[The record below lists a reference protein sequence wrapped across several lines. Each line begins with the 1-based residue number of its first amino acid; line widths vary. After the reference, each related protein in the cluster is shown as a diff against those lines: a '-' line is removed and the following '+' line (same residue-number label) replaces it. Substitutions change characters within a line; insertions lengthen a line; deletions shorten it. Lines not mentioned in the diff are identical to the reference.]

1 MDFAVVIMGW
11 ISKVITSSNV
21 SAIRVIRI
29 LRPLRTINSI
39 PSMKKLVHALLSS
52 LPTMLDVFI
61 LFSFFLMMF
70 GTMATQLFGGSL
82 QNRCVYYEYDNDLKM
97 EVAKKYYDA
106 YGNDIYCNEDLACDE
121 GKCIYWGNPQYGMQ
135 SFDNILK
142 SVLNV
147 FIVITL
153 EGWTDIMYKI
163 RHATGTYIYDAF
175 FHLTVILGSF
185 FILNLMVAV

>member
-1 MDFAVVIMGW
+1 MGW
-11 ISKVITSSNV
+11 VSQVITSSNV

-39 PSMKKLVHALLSS
+39 PSMRKLVHALLNS

-61 LFSFFLMMF
+61 LFSFFLLIF
-70 GTMATQLFGGSL
+70 GTMATQLFGGTM
-82 QNRCVYYEYDNDLKM
+82 QNRCVDKFKNKLKTKWDDDIFCSRDLPCV
-97 EVAKKYYDA
+97 E
-106 YGNDIYCNEDLACDE
+106 GNCV
-121 GKCIYWGNPQYGMQ
+121 YWGNPDYGVT

-153 EGWTDIMYKI
+153 EGWTATMYKV
-163 RHATGTYIYDAF
+163 RHSTGTLAYDAF
-175 FHLTVILGSF
+175 FLIAVILGSF
-185 FILNLMVAV
+185 FILSLMVAV